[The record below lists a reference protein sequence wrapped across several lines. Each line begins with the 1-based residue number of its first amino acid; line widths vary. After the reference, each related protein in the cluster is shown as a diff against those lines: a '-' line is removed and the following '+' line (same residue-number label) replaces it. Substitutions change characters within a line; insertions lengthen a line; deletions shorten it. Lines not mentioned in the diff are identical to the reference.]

1 MQLTLSQIAASF
13 SGGDFEKAYPHFSNN
28 ITWDV
33 VGENS
38 FTGKEAVIANCEQ
51 VASYF
56 KSVTTRFTTANIIA
70 DNNRVAVDGTA
81 EFLRDGK
88 RVAYVWACDVYEFN
102 EQQELEKIT
111 SYCIQEK
118 K

>member
-1 MQLTLSQIAASF
+1 MNLTIQQIAESF
-13 SGGDFEKAYPHFSNN
+13 SGGQFDKVYQYLTDN
-28 ITWDV
+28 IIWNV

-38 FTGKEAVIANCEQ
+38 FTGKQAVIDNCEQ

-56 KSVTTRFTTANIIA
+56 KAVTTNFTTENIIV
-70 DNNRVAVDGTA
+70 DNNRVAINGTA
-81 EFLRDGK
+81 EFVKNGK
-88 RVAYVWACDVYEFN
+88 RVSYVWACDVYEFN
-102 EQQELEKIT
+102 DQKELEKIT

>member
-1 MQLTLSQIAASF
+1 MKLTLSQIAASF
-13 SGGDFEKAYPHFSNN
+13 SGGDFEKAYPYFSDN
-28 ITWDV
+28 ITWDI

-38 FTGKEAVIANCEQ
+38 FTGKKAVIENCEQ
-51 VASYF
+51 VAAYF
-56 KSVTTRFTTANIIA
+56 KSVATRFTTAHIIA
-70 DNNRVAVDGTA
+70 DNNRVAINGTA
-81 EFLRDGK
+81 EFLRDGT
-88 RVAYVWACDVYEFN
+88 RVAFVWACDVYEFN